1 MRKDIQ
7 INVNSET
14 NQIVAS
20 NDTLGITSENLQGK
34 IIFKPQPFVD
44 GACRLYIEGKGSILM
59 DKQEDCYTLDILSSL
74 LEDSS
79 IDICFKIT
87 EPENEKGIPK
97 FVSKIMHFRILDT
110 IESDEEIPDQYPSW
124 IDVFD
129 SKIAEINALEQ
140 SVEEAE
146 QDRYEAEVERNKKV
160 DDAVANIKDLT
171 DEYNQNAIEKTN
183 DFNANSTN
191 KTNDFNENAT
201 EKTNNFNNNAD
212 ERKEEIETIADGVKD
227 MATAIQFA
235 TFEVNNDMDLI
246 INTAEKL
253 ANTSFDFNENTGELE
268 VEIING

>member
-7 INVNSET
+7 INVNSKT

-34 IIFKPQPFVD
+34 IIFRPEPFVE
-44 GACRLYIEGKGSILM
+44 GTCRLYIDGKGSILM

-97 FVSKIMHFRILDT
+97 FVSKIMHFRVLDT
-110 IESDEEIPDQYPSW
+110 IESDEEIPEQYPSW

-146 QDRYEAEVERNKKV
+146 QGRDEAEVERNKKV

-171 DEYNQNAIEKTN
+171 DEYNKNAIEKTK
-183 DFNANSTN
+183 DFNMNV
-191 KTNDFNENAT
+191 T
-201 EKTNNFNNNAD
+201 EKTDDFNDNAD
-212 ERKEEIETIADGVKD
+212 ERKEELETIADGVKD

-235 TFEVNNDMDLI
+235 TFEVDNNMNLM

-253 ANTSFDFNENTGELE
+253 VNTSFDFNENTGELE
-268 VEIING
+268 VEIVNG